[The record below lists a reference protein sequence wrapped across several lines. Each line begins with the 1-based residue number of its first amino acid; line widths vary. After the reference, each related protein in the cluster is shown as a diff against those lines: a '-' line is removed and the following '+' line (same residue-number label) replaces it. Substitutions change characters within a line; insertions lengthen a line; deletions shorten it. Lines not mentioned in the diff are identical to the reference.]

1 MPTRCSPAGIRVA
14 PSAALTDSVFPVMA
28 LGVACAMFGRRDGV
42 TRIKTMSNEQV
53 VRDACRVIWSEGDTA
68 RIRDFYAEDYRAD
81 YPFGDGWGAGPDGA
95 KAYADAIRA
104 GFPDYRET
112 IEDIVVEGDK
122 VCVKL
127 RIQGT
132 HTGPMFGVA
141 GTGKT
146 VDFRDMTICTVRDG
160 KIVAQSGLTDNLSI
174 YLQLGLLEMP
184 ALGAAS

>member
-1 MPTRCSPAGIRVA
+1 
-14 PSAALTDSVFPVMA
+14 MA
-28 LGVACAMFGRRDGV
+28 LGVACAMFGRRDGA